1 MTISEFSRQRLARRF
16 QRRVLRLRLTTLIL
30 LSIIL
35 LAAGIAI
42 AWFAGEGTITQL
54 FEQLSQLQQNPP
66 QLLEA
71 PMNASR
77 RELLLPTLILLG
89 FVFLITKTVP
99 TPQGWARFVIITIL
113 LTLTV
118 RYLLWR
124 SLTTLNVSDPLNGT
138 ISLMLFALELLILV
152 SSGIQLFLMLN
163 VKNRS
168 PQANQLE
175 PDVKSGKFR
184 PTVDILI
191 PSYDEPEFIL
201 RRTIIGCQ
209 AIDYEPKQV
218 YLLDDTRRSH
228 IKTLTEELGCEYLTR
243 PSNEHAKAGN
253 LNNALPKTDGALIVV
268 FDADFVPTKNFLQRT
283 VGFFE
288 DEKMALVQTPQS
300 FYNADPI
307 AHNLGL
313 EDTLTPEEEVFYRQI
328 QPIKDGAGS
337 VVCSGTAFIV
347 RRSALEAAGGFVT
360 ESLSEDYFTGIRIS
374 AQGYHLAY
382 LDEKLSA
389 GLAAENIGAHITQR
403 IRWARGT
410 LQAFFIEANPL
421 TIPGLTLKQRLAHL
435 EGLLHWFTSFSR
447 IFFLLM
453 PLAYSFLRVLPLR
466 TTVEEVIYFFLPF
479 YIVQLTVFSWLNC
492 RSRSSLLSDIYS
504 LVSAF
509 PLALTAIQVMISPF
523 SSGFKVTPKGVKG
536 ANRIR
541 FNWTL
546 AMPLIILFILTA
558 ISLWRCLGMTMMQE
572 NHDWRLGWVWS
583 GYNLFMLGTA
593 LLILLDIPAQDVYQW
608 FNLRR
613 VVAVKL
619 GNKTIWGVTTKLS
632 EVGLEIALTH
642 SITLPEHL
650 KSDSVNLEI
659 VEEKLALQGVIT
671 ALDQKGEF
679 PQLKIQFDNLTIEQ
693 NRHLIELLFCR
704 PGQWLS
710 KSSPGE
716 IQSLLIL
723 LRIVLIPH
731 FLFRNREDIKGV
743 QVTQVS

>member
-1 MTISEFSRQRLARRF
+1 MTISEFNTQRLSRRF
-16 QRRVLRLRLTTLIL
+16 RWRVQRLRLTTLIL
-30 LSIIL
+30 LSVIL
-35 LAAGIAI
+35 IAAGIAI

-54 FEQLSQLQQNPP
+54 FNQLSQLQQNPP
-66 QLLEA
+66 QLLDA

-77 RELLLPTLILLG
+77 RDLLIPTLILLG
-89 FVFLITKTVP
+89 FVYIVTKTVP
-99 TPQGWARFVIITIL
+99 TPRGWARFVIVTIL

-138 ISLMLFALELLILV
+138 ISLTLFALEMLVLV

-168 PQANQLE
+168 PQADQLE
-175 PDVKSGKFR
+175 PNVKSRKFR

-209 AIDYEPKQV
+209 AINYEPKRV
-218 YLLDDTRRSH
+218 YLLDDTRRPH
-228 IKTLTEELGCEYLTR
+228 IQALTEELGCDYITR
-243 PSNEHAKAGN
+243 PTNEHAKAGN
-253 LNNALPKTDGALIVV
+253 LNNALPKTDGELIVV

-283 VGFFE
+283 VGFFQ
-288 DEKMALVQTPQS
+288 DENMALVQTPQS

-313 EDTLTPEEEVFYRQI
+313 EDILTPEEEVFYRQI

-347 RRSALEAAGGFVT
+347 RRSALEVAGGFVT

-410 LQAFFIEANPL
+410 LQAFFIQANPL
-421 TIPGLTLKQRLAHL
+421 TIPGLSLKQRLAHL

-447 IFFLLM
+447 LFFLLM

-466 TTVEEVIYFFLPF
+466 TTIEEIIYFFLPF

-492 RSRSSLLSDIYS
+492 RSRSGLLSDVYS

-509 PLALTAIQVMISPF
+509 PLALTALQVMISPF
-523 SSGFKVTPKGVKG
+523 SSGFKVTPKGVTGENK
-536 ANRIR
+536 IR
-541 FNWTL
+541 FNWML
-546 AMPLIILFILTA
+546 AMPLMILFVLTA
-558 ISLWRCLGMTMMQE
+558 ISLWRCLGMTMMGSS
-572 NHDWRLGWVWS
+572 HDWRLGWVWS

-593 LLILLDIPAQDVYQW
+593 LLILLDIPSQDVYQW

-619 GNKTIWGVTTKLS
+619 GNETIWGVTTKLS
-632 EVGLEIALTH
+632 EVGLEMALTH
-642 SITLPEHL
+642 SVALPPHL
-650 KSDSVNLEI
+650 ESYAVKLEL
-659 VEEKLALQGVIT
+659 VEEKIALQGAIT
-671 ALDQKGEF
+671 ALDRTGEF
-679 PQLKIQFDNLTIEQ
+679 PRLKIQFENLTTEQ
-693 NRHLIELLFCR
+693 NRDLVELLFCR

-716 IQSLLIL
+716 IQSLWIL
-723 LRIVLIPH
+723 LRIVLRPN
-731 FLFRNREDIKGV
+731 FLFRNRQEIKGV
-743 QVTQVS
+743 QVAQVS

>member
-1 MTISEFSRQRLARRF
+1 MTISEFNRQRLARRF
-16 QRRVLRLRLTTLIL
+16 QKRVLRLRLTTLIL
-30 LSIIL
+30 LSVIL

-54 FEQLSQLQQNPP
+54 FDQLYQLQQNPP

-71 PMNASR
+71 PMNTSR
-77 RELLLPTLILLG
+77 KQLLIPTLILLG

-168 PQANQLE
+168 PQADQLE

-209 AIDYEPKQV
+209 AVDYEPKRV
-218 YLLDDTRRSH
+218 YLLDDTRRPH
-228 IKTLTEELGCEYLTR
+228 IKALTEELGCHYITR
-243 PSNEHAKAGN
+243 PTNEHAKAGN
-253 LNNALPKTDGALIVV
+253 LNNALPKTDGELIVV

-283 VGFFE
+283 VGFFQE
-288 DEKMALVQTPQS
+288 ENMALVQTPQS

-313 EDTLTPEEEVFYRQI
+313 EDILTPEEEVFYRQI

-347 RRSALEAAGGFVT
+347 RRRALEAAGGFVT
-360 ESLSEDYFTGIRIS
+360 ESLSEDYFTGIQIS
-374 AQGYHLAY
+374 AKGYHLAY

-410 LQAFFIEANPL
+410 LQAFFIQANPL
-421 TIPGLTLKQRLAHL
+421 TIPGLTLRQRLAHL

-453 PLAYSFLRVLPLR
+453 PLAYSFLQVLPLR

-509 PLALTAIQVMISPF
+509 PLALTAIQVMMNPF

-536 ANRIR
+536 EDKIR

-546 AMPLIILFILTA
+546 AMPLIILFVLTA
-558 ISLWRCLGMTMMQE
+558 ISLWRCLGMTMMQD
-572 NHDWRLGWVWS
+572 NHDWRLGWIWS

-613 VVAVKL
+613 IVSVKL
-619 GNKTIWGVTTKLS
+619 GNQTIWGMTTKLS
-632 EVGLEIALTH
+632 EVGLEMALTH
-642 SITLPEHL
+642 SIELPEHL
-650 KSDSVNLEI
+650 ESYAVKLEL
-659 VEEKLALQGVIT
+659 VEEKIGLQGVIT
-671 ALDQKGEF
+671 ALDRNGEL
-679 PQLKIQFDNLTIEQ
+679 PQLKIQFENLTTEQ
-693 NRHLIELLFCR
+693 NRDLVELLFCR

-716 IQSLLIL
+716 IQSLWIL
-723 LRIVLIPH
+723 LRIVLRPN
-731 FLFRNREDIKGV
+731 FLFRNRQEIKGV
-743 QVTQVS
+743 EVVQV

>member
-1 MTISEFSRQRLARRF
+1 MTVSEFSTQRLSRRF
-16 QRRVLRLRLTTLIL
+16 RWRVLRLRLTTLIL
-30 LSIIL
+30 LGIITI
-35 LAAGIAI
+35 AAGIAI
-42 AWFAGEGTITQL
+42 AWFYGEGTVTQL
-54 FEQLSQLQQNPP
+54 FNHLNDLQANPP

-77 RELLLPTLILLG
+77 RHLLIPTLLLLG
-89 FVFLITKTVP
+89 FVFVVTKTVP
-99 TPQGWARFVIITIL
+99 KPVGWARFIIITIL

-118 RYLLWR
+118 RYVSWR
-124 SLTTLNVSDPLNGT
+124 SLTTLNLDNPLDGTVSLT
-138 ISLMLFALELLILV
+138 LFFLEMLVLV

-168 PQANQLE
+168 PQANQLQAA
-175 PDVKSGKFR
+175 VKEGKFR

-209 AIDYEPKQV
+209 AIDYEPKTI
-218 YLLDDTRRSH
+218 YLLDDTRRPH
-228 IKTLTEELGCEYLTR
+228 IKALTEELGCEYITR
-243 PSNEHAKAGN
+243 PTNEHAKAGN
-253 LNNALPKTDGALIVV
+253 LNHALPKTNGELIVV
-268 FDADFVPTKNFLQRT
+268 FDADFVPTKNFLNRT
-283 VGFFE
+283 VGFFQ
-288 DEKMALVQTPQS
+288 DDNMALVQTPQS

-313 EDTLTPEEEVFYRQI
+313 EDILTPEEEVFYRQI

-347 RRSALEAAGGFVT
+347 RRSALEEAGGFVT
-360 ESLSEDYFTGIRIS
+360 ESLSEDYFTGIRLS

-410 LQAFFIEANPL
+410 LQAFFIQANPL
-421 TIPGLTLKQRLAHL
+421 TIPGLSLKQRLAHL

-453 PLAYSFLRVLPLR
+453 PLSYSFLNVLPLQ

-492 RSRSSLLSDIYS
+492 RSRSGILSDVYS

-509 PLALTAIQVMISPF
+509 PLALTVIQVMVSPF
-523 SSGFKVTPKGVKG
+523 SSGFKVTPKGVEGDQK
-536 ANRIR
+536 IR
-541 FNWTL
+541 FNWKL
-546 AMPLIILFILTA
+546 AIPLVILFILTA
-558 ISLWRCLGMTMMQE
+558 ISLWRCLGMTMLGSD
-572 NHDWRLGWVWS
+572 HDWRLGWVWS
-583 GYNLFMLGTA
+583 AYNLFMLGIA

-613 VVAVKL
+613 VVSVKV
-619 GNKTIWGVTTKLS
+619 GEKIIWGVTTKLS
-632 EVGLEIALTH
+632 EVGLEMALTH
-642 SITLPEHL
+642 DVQLPPHIE
-650 KSDSVNLEI
+650 SYTVQLEL
-659 VEEKLALQGVIT
+659 VEEQIPLQGVIKL
-671 ALDQKGEF
+671 LDRSGDF
-679 PQLKIQFDNLTIEQ
+679 PRLKIQFQQLTTQ
-693 NRHLIELLFCR
+693 QHRRLIELLFCR
-704 PGQWLS
+704 SGQWLS
-710 KSSPGE
+710 RSSPGE

-723 LRIVLIPH
+723 FRILLRPN
-731 FLFRNREDIKGV
+731 FLFRNRQEIKGV
-743 QVTQVS
+743 QVAQI

>member
-1 MTISEFSRQRLARRF
+1 MTVSEFNEQYRARRL
-16 QRRVLRLRLTTLIL
+16 RWRVLRLRLTTFVL

-35 LAAGIAI
+35 IAAGVAI
-42 AWFAGEGTITQL
+42 AWFAGEGTVTQL
-54 FEQLSQLQQNPP
+54 FDQLYQLQQNPP

-89 FVFLITKTVP
+89 FVFIVTKTIP
-99 TPQGWARFVIITIL
+99 TPRGWARFVIVTIL

-118 RYLLWR
+118 RYLFWR

-138 ISLMLFALELLILV
+138 ISLTLFALEMLVLV

-168 PQANQLE
+168 AQANQFE
-175 PDVKSGKFR
+175 PDVKLGKFR

-209 AIDYEPKQV
+209 AIDYEPKRI
-218 YLLDDTRRSH
+218 YLLDDTRRPH
-228 IKTLTEELGCEYLTR
+228 IKALTEELGCDYITR
-243 PSNEHAKAGN
+243 PTNEHAKAGN
-253 LNNALPKTDGALIVV
+253 LNNALPQTNGELIVV

-283 VGFFE
+283 VGFFQ
-288 DEKMALVQTPQS
+288 DDNMALVQTPQS

-313 EDTLTPEEEVFYRQI
+313 EDILTPEEEVFYRQI

-337 VVCSGTAFIV
+337 VVCSGTAFLL

-360 ESLSEDYFTGIRIS
+360 ESLSEDYFTGIRLS
-374 AQGYHLAY
+374 AEGYHLAY

-410 LQAFFIEANPL
+410 LQAFFIQSNPL
-421 TIPGLTLKQRLAHL
+421 TIPGLSLKQRLAHL

-453 PLAYSFLRVLPLR
+453 PLTYSFLGVLPLR

-509 PLALTAIQVMISPF
+509 PLALTVIQVMVSPF

-536 ANRIR
+536 EETIR

-546 AMPLIILFILTA
+546 AMPLMILFVLTA
-558 ISLWRCLGMTMMQE
+558 ISLWRCLGMTMMGIG
-572 NHDWRLGWVWS
+572 HDWRLGWVWS

-613 VVAVKL
+613 VVAVKI
-619 GNKTIWGVTTKLS
+619 GNETIWGVTTKLS
-632 EVGLEIALTH
+632 EVGLEMALTH
-642 SITLPEHL
+642 SITLPSHL
-650 KSDSVNLEI
+650 ESYAVKLEL
-659 VEEKLALQGVIT
+659 VEEKITLQGVIT
-671 ALDQKGEF
+671 ALDRSEEF
-679 PQLKIQFDNLTIEQ
+679 PRLKIQFENLTTDQ
-693 NRHLIELLFCR
+693 DRRLVELLFCR

-716 IQSLLIL
+716 IQSLWIL
-723 LRIVLIPH
+723 LRIVLRPN
-731 FLFRNREDIKGV
+731 FLFRNRQEIKGV
-743 QVTQVS
+743 KVAQVS

>member
-1 MTISEFSRQRLARRF
+1 MTLSEFKKKRLARRLGL
-16 QRRVLRLRLTTLIL
+16 RVLRLRLTTLIL
-30 LSIIL
+30 LAIIII
-35 LAAGIAI
+35 AAGIAI

-54 FEQLSQLQQNPP
+54 FDRLNQLQANPP
-66 QLLEA
+66 NLLEA
-71 PMNASR
+71 PMNASNKH
-77 RELLLPTLILLG
+77 LLIPTLILLG
-89 FVFLITKTVP
+89 FVLVVTKAVP
-99 TPQGWARFVIITIL
+99 TPKGWARLVIVTIL

-118 RYLLWR
+118 RYILWR
-124 SLTTLNVSDPLNGT
+124 SLTTLNLENPLNGT
-138 ISLMLFALELLILV
+138 ISLTLYFLEMLVLV

-163 VKNRS
+163 IKNRS
-168 PQANQLE
+168 PQADQLE
-175 PDVKSGKFR
+175 PAVKEGKFR

-209 AIDYEPKQV
+209 AIEYEPKRV
-218 YLLDDTRRSH
+218 YLLDDTRRPH
-228 IKTLTEELGCEYLTR
+228 IKTLTEELGCEYITR
-243 PSNEHAKAGN
+243 PTNEHAKAGN
-253 LNNALPKTDGALIVV
+253 LNHALPKTNGELIVV

-283 VGFFE
+283 VGFFQ
-288 DEKMALVQTPQS
+288 DPNMALVQTPQS

-313 EDTLTPEEEVFYRQI
+313 EDILTPEEEVFYRQI

-347 RRSALEAAGGFVT
+347 RRAPLEEAGGFVT
-360 ESLSEDYFTGIRIS
+360 ESLSEDYFTGISIS

-410 LQAFFIEANPL
+410 LQAFFIQTNPL
-421 TIPGLTLKQRLAHL
+421 TISGLNLKQRLAHL

-453 PLAYSFLRVLPLR
+453 PLAYSFLGVLPLQ
-466 TTVEEVIYFFLPF
+466 TTLEEVIYFFLPF

-492 RSRSSLLSDIYS
+492 RSRSGLLSDVYS
-504 LVSAF
+504 LVSTF
-509 PLALTAIQVMISPF
+509 PLALTAIQVMMNPF
-523 SSGFKVTPKGVKG
+523 SSGFKVTPKGGEGEQK
-536 ANRIR
+536 IR
-541 FNWTL
+541 FNWKL
-546 AMPLIILFILTA
+546 ALPLMILFVLTA
-558 ISLWRCLGMTMMQE
+558 ISLWRNIGMTMM
-572 NHDWRLGWVWS
+572 NSDYAWRLGWIWS

-593 LLILLDIPAQDVYQW
+593 LLILLDIPAQDIYQW

-613 VVAVKL
+613 IVSIKF
-619 GNKTIWGVTTKLS
+619 GNQTIWGITTKIS
-632 EVGLEIALTH
+632 EVGLEIELTH
-642 SITLPEHL
+642 AIGLPNDL
-650 KSDSVNLEI
+650 KSYTVHFKL
-659 VEEKLALQGVIT
+659 VEENIPLQGIIT
-671 ALDQKGEF
+671 DVHRTNEI
-679 PQLKIQFDNLTIEQ
+679 PRLKIQFDQLTTEQ
-693 NRHLIELLFCR
+693 HRRLVELLFCR

-710 KSSPGE
+710 RSSPGE

-731 FLFRNREDIKGV
+731 FLFRNRQEIRGV
-743 QVTQVS
+743 EVAQV

>member
-1 MTISEFSRQRLARRF
+1 MTISEFNRQRLARRF
-16 QRRVLRLRLTTLIL
+16 QKRVLRLRLTTLIL
-30 LSIIL
+30 LSVIL

-54 FEQLSQLQQNPP
+54 FDQLYQLQQNPP

-71 PMNASR
+71 PMNTSR
-77 RELLLPTLILLG
+77 KQLLIPTLILLG

-124 SLTTLNVSDPLNGT
+124 SLTTLNVSGPLNGT

-168 PQANQLE
+168 PQADQLE
-175 PDVKSGKFR
+175 TDVKSGKFR

-209 AIDYEPKQV
+209 AVDYEPKRV
-218 YLLDDTRRSH
+218 YLLDDTRRPH
-228 IKTLTEELGCEYLTR
+228 IKALTEELGCHYITR
-243 PSNEHAKAGN
+243 PTNEHAKAGN
-253 LNNALPKTDGALIVV
+253 LNNALPKTNGDLIVV

-283 VGFFE
+283 VGFFQE
-288 DEKMALVQTPQS
+288 ENMALVQTPQS

-313 EDTLTPEEEVFYRQI
+313 EDILTPEEEVFYRQI

-347 RRSALEAAGGFVT
+347 RRRALEAAGGFVT
-360 ESLSEDYFTGIRIS
+360 ESLSEDYFTGIQIS
-374 AQGYHLAY
+374 AKGYHLAY

-410 LQAFFIEANPL
+410 LQAFFIQANPL
-421 TIPGLTLKQRLAHL
+421 TIPGLTLRQRLAHL

-453 PLAYSFLRVLPLR
+453 PLAYSFLQVLPLR

-509 PLALTAIQVMISPF
+509 PLALTAIQVMMNPF

-536 ANRIR
+536 EDKIR

-546 AMPLIILFILTA
+546 AMPLIILFVLTA
-558 ISLWRCLGMTMMQE
+558 ISLWRCLGMTMMQD
-572 NHDWRLGWVWS
+572 NHDWRLGWIWS

-613 VVAVKL
+613 IVSVKL
-619 GNKTIWGVTTKLS
+619 GNQTIWGMTTKLS
-632 EVGLEIALTH
+632 EVGLEMALTH
-642 SITLPEHL
+642 SIELPEHL
-650 KSDSVNLEI
+650 ESYAVKLEL
-659 VEEKLALQGVIT
+659 VEEKIGLQGVIT
-671 ALDQKGEF
+671 ALDRNGEL
-679 PQLKIQFDNLTIEQ
+679 PQLKIQFENLTTEQ
-693 NRHLIELLFCR
+693 NRDLVELLFCR

-716 IQSLLIL
+716 IQSLWIL
-723 LRIVLIPH
+723 LRIVLRPN
-731 FLFRNREDIKGV
+731 FLFRNRQEIKGV
-743 QVTQVS
+743 EVVQV

>member
-1 MTISEFSRQRLARRF
+1 MTLSEFNAQYRARRF
-16 QRRVLRLRLTTLIL
+16 RWRVLRLRLTTLVL
-30 LSIIL
+30 FSIIL
-35 LAAGIAI
+35 IAAGVAI
-42 AWFAGEGTITQL
+42 AWFAGEGTVTQL
-54 FEQLSQLQQNPP
+54 FDQLYQLQQNPP

-89 FVFLITKTVP
+89 LVFIVTKTVP
-99 TPQGWARFVIITIL
+99 TPRGWARFIIVIIL

-138 ISLMLFALELLILV
+138 ISLTLFALEMLVLV

-168 PQANQLE
+168 PQADQLE
-175 PDVKSGKFR
+175 PDVKSGRFR

-191 PSYDEPEFIL
+191 PSYDEPDFIL

-209 AIDYEPKQV
+209 AINYEPKRI
-218 YLLDDTRRSH
+218 YLLDDTRRPR
-228 IKTLTEELGCEYLTR
+228 IKALTEELGCDYITR
-243 PSNEHAKAGN
+243 PTNEHAKAGN
-253 LNNALPKTDGALIVV
+253 LNHALPQTNGELIVV

-283 VGFFE
+283 VGFFQ
-288 DEKMALVQTPQS
+288 DDNMALVQTPQS

-313 EDTLTPEEEVFYRQI
+313 EDILTPEEEVFYRQI

-374 AQGYHLAY
+374 AKGYHLAY

-410 LQAFFIEANPL
+410 LQAFFIQANPL
-421 TIPGLTLKQRLAHL
+421 TIPGLSLKQRLAHL

-453 PLAYSFLRVLPLR
+453 PLTYSFLGVLPLR

-509 PLALTAIQVMISPF
+509 PLALTAIQVMINPF

-536 ANRIR
+536 EEKIR

-546 AMPLIILFILTA
+546 AMPLMILFMLTA
-558 ISLWRCLGMTMMQE
+558 ISLWRCLGMTMMGVG
-572 NHDWRLGWVWS
+572 HDWRLGWVWS

-613 VVAVKL
+613 VVAVKI
-619 GNKTIWGVTTKLS
+619 GNETIWGVTTKLS
-632 EVGLEIALTH
+632 EVGLEMALTH
-642 SITLPEHL
+642 SITLPGHL
-650 KSDSVNLEI
+650 ESYAVKLEL
-659 VEEKLALQGVIT
+659 VEEKITLQGVIT
-671 ALDQKGEF
+671 TLDRDGEF
-679 PQLKIQFDNLTIEQ
+679 PRLKIQFENLSTEQ
-693 NRHLIELLFCR
+693 NRRLVELLFCR

-716 IQSLLIL
+716 IQSLWIL
-723 LRIVLIPH
+723 LRIVLRPN
-731 FLFRNREDIKGV
+731 FLFRNRQEIKGV
-743 QVTQVS
+743 KVAQV

>member
-1 MTISEFSRQRLARRF
+1 MTISEFNRQRLARRF
-16 QRRVLRLRLTTLIL
+16 QKRVLRLRLTTLIL
-30 LSIIL
+30 LSVIL

-54 FEQLSQLQQNPP
+54 FDQLYQLQQNPP

-71 PMNASR
+71 PMNTSR
-77 RELLLPTLILLG
+77 KQLLIPTLILLG

-124 SLTTLNVSDPLNGT
+124 SLTTLNVSGPLNGT

-168 PQANQLE
+168 PQADQLE
-175 PDVKSGKFR
+175 TDVKSGKFR

-209 AIDYEPKQV
+209 AVDYEPKRV
-218 YLLDDTRRSH
+218 YLLDDTRRPH
-228 IKTLTEELGCEYLTR
+228 IKALTEELGCHYITR
-243 PSNEHAKAGN
+243 PTNEHAKAGN
-253 LNNALPKTDGALIVV
+253 LNNALPKTDGELIVV

-283 VGFFE
+283 VGFFQE
-288 DEKMALVQTPQS
+288 ENMALVQTPQS

-313 EDTLTPEEEVFYRQI
+313 EDILTPEEEVFYRQI

-347 RRSALEAAGGFVT
+347 RRRALEAAGGFVT
-360 ESLSEDYFTGIRIS
+360 ESLSEDYFTGIQIS
-374 AQGYHLAY
+374 AKGYHLAY

-410 LQAFFIEANPL
+410 LQAFFIQANPL
-421 TIPGLTLKQRLAHL
+421 TIPGLTLRQRLAHL

-453 PLAYSFLRVLPLR
+453 PLAYSFLQVLPLR

-509 PLALTAIQVMISPF
+509 PLALTAIQVMMNPF

-536 ANRIR
+536 EDKIR

-546 AMPLIILFILTA
+546 AMPLIILFVLTA
-558 ISLWRCLGMTMMQE
+558 ISLWRCLGMTMMQD
-572 NHDWRLGWVWS
+572 NHDWRLGWIWS

-613 VVAVKL
+613 IVSVKL
-619 GNKTIWGVTTKLS
+619 GNQTIWGMTTKLS
-632 EVGLEIALTH
+632 EVGLEMALTH
-642 SITLPEHL
+642 SIELPEHL
-650 KSDSVNLEI
+650 ESYAVKLEL
-659 VEEKLALQGVIT
+659 VEEKIGLQGVIT
-671 ALDQKGEF
+671 ALDRNGEL
-679 PQLKIQFDNLTIEQ
+679 PQLKIQFENLTTEQ
-693 NRHLIELLFCR
+693 NQDLVELLFCR

-716 IQSLLIL
+716 IQSLWIL
-723 LRIVLIPH
+723 LRIVLRPN
-731 FLFRNREDIKGV
+731 FLFRNRQEIKGV
-743 QVTQVS
+743 EVVQV

>member
-1 MTISEFSRQRLARRF
+1 MTVSEFNSQHLLRRF
-16 QRRVLRLRLTTLIL
+16 SGRLVRLRLTTLVL
-30 LSIIL
+30 LGMVVI
-35 LAAGIAI
+35 AAGIAI

-54 FEQLSQLQQNPP
+54 FSQLNQLQENPP

-77 RELLLPTLILLG
+77 KHLFVPTVILLG
-89 FVFLITKTVP
+89 FVFIITKAFPVP
-99 TPQGWARFVIITIL
+99 RGWPRFVIVTIL
-113 LTLTV
+113 LTLTI
-118 RYLLWR
+118 RYLVWR
-124 SLTTLNVSDPLNGT
+124 SLTTLNLDDPLNGT
-138 ISLMLFALELLILV
+138 ISLTLFFLEMLVLV

-168 PQANQLE
+168 PQADQLE
-175 PDVKSGKFR
+175 PAVIQGKFR
-184 PTVDILI
+184 PSIDILI

-209 AIDYEPKQV
+209 AIEYEPKTI
-218 YLLDDTRRSH
+218 YLLDDTRRPH
-228 IKTLTEELGCEYLTR
+228 IKALTEELGCEYITR
-243 PSNEHAKAGN
+243 PNNEHAKAGN
-253 LNNALPKTDGALIVV
+253 LNNALPKTNGELIAV

-283 VGFFE
+283 VGFFQ
-288 DEKMALVQTPQS
+288 DERCALVQTPQS
-300 FYNADPI
+300 FYNPDPI

-313 EDTLTPEEEVFYRQI
+313 EDVLTPEEEVFYRQI

-337 VVCSGTAFIV
+337 VVCSGTAFVV
-347 RRSALEAAGGFVT
+347 RRSALEKAGGFVT
-360 ESLSEDYFTGIRIS
+360 ESLSEDYFTGIRLS

-453 PLAYSFLRVLPLR
+453 PLAYSFLRVLPLK
-466 TTVEEVIYFFLPF
+466 TTIEEVIYFFLPF

-492 RSRSSLLSDIYS
+492 RSRSGLLSDIYS

-509 PLALTAIQVMISPF
+509 PLALTVIQVMIRPF
-523 SSGFKVTPKGVKG
+523 ASGFKVTPKGVETDKKLH
-536 ANRIR
+536 
-541 FNWTL
+541 FNWVL
-546 AMPLIILFILTA
+546 AAPLMILFILTA
-558 ISLWRCLGMTMMQE
+558 ISLWRCLGMTMIHT

-583 GYNLFMLGTA
+583 GYNLLMLGTA
-593 LLILLDIPAQDVYQW
+593 LLILLDVPSQDVYQW

-613 VVAVKL
+613 VVSVKL
-619 GNKTIWGVTTKLS
+619 DDQTIWGATTKLS
-632 EVGLEIALTH
+632 EVGLEMALTH
-642 SITLPEHL
+642 YVTLPSYL
-650 KSDSVNLEI
+650 DTRPVDLEL
-659 VEEKLALQGVIT
+659 VEEKISLQGMIT
-671 ALDQKGEF
+671 VLDRSGEF
-679 PQLKIQFDNLTIEQ
+679 PQLKIQFRQLTTSQ
-693 NRHLIELLFCR
+693 HRQLIELLFCR
-704 PGQWLS
+704 PGQWLNRF
-710 KSSPGE
+710 SPGE

-723 LRIVLIPH
+723 FRVLLRPN
-731 FLFRNREDIKGV
+731 FLFRQRAEMRGV
-743 QVTQVS
+743 RVAQI

>member
-1 MTISEFSRQRLARRF
+1 MTVSEFTTQRLSRRF
-16 QRRVLRLRLTTLIL
+16 RWRVLRLRLTTLIL
-30 LSIIL
+30 LGIITI
-35 LAAGIAI
+35 AAGIAI
-42 AWFAGEGTITQL
+42 AWFYGEGTVTQL
-54 FEQLSQLQQNPP
+54 FNYLNDLQANPP
-66 QLLEA
+66 ELLEA

-77 RELLLPTLILLG
+77 RHLLIPTLLLLG
-89 FVFLITKTVP
+89 FVFAVTKIVP
-99 TPQGWARFVIITIL
+99 KPVGWARFIIITIL

-118 RYLLWR
+118 RYVSWR
-124 SLTTLNVSDPLNGT
+124 TLTTLNLDNPLDGT
-138 ISLMLFALELLILV
+138 ISLTLFFLEMLVLV

-168 PQANQLE
+168 PQANQLQAA
-175 PDVKSGKFR
+175 VKEGKFR

-209 AIDYEPKQV
+209 AIDYEPKTI
-218 YLLDDTRRSH
+218 YLLDDTRRPH
-228 IKTLTEELGCEYLTR
+228 IKALTEELGCEYLTR
-243 PSNEHAKAGN
+243 PTNEHAKAGN
-253 LNNALPKTDGALIVV
+253 LNHALPKTNGELIVI
-268 FDADFVPTKNFLQRT
+268 FDADFVPTKNFLNRT
-283 VGFFE
+283 VGFFQ
-288 DEKMALVQTPQS
+288 DDNMALVQTPQS
-300 FYNADPI
+300 FYNTDPI

-313 EDTLTPEEEVFYRQI
+313 EDILTPEEEVFYRQI

-360 ESLSEDYFTGIRIS
+360 ESLSEDYFTGIRLS

-410 LQAFFIEANPL
+410 LQAFFIQANPL
-421 TIPGLTLKQRLAHL
+421 TIPGLSLKQRLAHL

-453 PLAYSFLRVLPLR
+453 PLSYSFLNVLPLQ

-492 RSRSSLLSDIYS
+492 RSRSGILSDVYS

-509 PLALTAIQVMISPF
+509 PLALTVIQVMVSPF
-523 SSGFKVTPKGVKG
+523 SSGFKVTPKGVEGDKK
-536 ANRIR
+536 IH
-541 FNWTL
+541 FNWKL
-546 AMPLIILFILTA
+546 AMPLVILFILTA
-558 ISLWRCLGMTMMQE
+558 ISLWRCLGMTMLGSD
-572 NHDWRLGWVWS
+572 HDWRLGWVWS
-583 GYNLFMLGTA
+583 AYNLFMLGIA

-613 VVAVKL
+613 VVSVKV
-619 GNKTIWGVTTKLS
+619 GEKTIWGVTTKLS
-632 EVGLEIALTH
+632 EVGLEMALTH
-642 SITLPEHL
+642 DVQLPPHIE
-650 KSDSVNLEI
+650 SYTVQLEL
-659 VEEKLALQGVIT
+659 VEEQIPLQGVIT
-671 ALDQKGEF
+671 VLDRSGDF
-679 PQLKIQFDNLTIEQ
+679 PRLKIQCQQLTTQ
-693 NRHLIELLFCR
+693 QHRRLIELLFCR

-710 KSSPGE
+710 RSSPGE

-723 LRIVLIPH
+723 FRILLRPN
-731 FLFRNREDIKGV
+731 FLFRNRQEIKGV
-743 QVTQVS
+743 QVAQI

>member
-1 MTISEFSRQRLARRF
+1 MTISEFNSQRLSRRF
-16 QRRVLRLRLTTLIL
+16 RWRVSRLRLTTFVLLTVILI
-30 LSIIL
+30 
-35 LAAGIAI
+35 AAGIAI

-54 FEQLSQLQQNPP
+54 FDQLYQLQQNPP

-77 RELLLPTLILLG
+77 RQLLLPALILLG
-89 FVFLITKTVP
+89 LVFIITKTVP
-99 TPQGWARFVIITIL
+99 TPRGWARFVIVVIL
-113 LTLTV
+113 LALTG
-118 RYLLWR
+118 RYLVWR
-124 SLTTLNVSDPLNGT
+124 SMTTLNLSDPLNGT
-138 ISLMLFALELLILV
+138 ISLTLFALEMLILV

-168 PQANQLE
+168 PQADQLE

-209 AIDYEPKQV
+209 AINYEPKRV
-218 YLLDDTRRSH
+218 YLLDDTRRPH
-228 IKTLTEELGCEYLTR
+228 IKALTEELGCDYITR
-243 PSNEHAKAGN
+243 PTNEHAKAGN
-253 LNNALPKTDGALIVV
+253 LNNALPKTDGELIVV

-283 VGFFE
+283 VGFFQ
-288 DEKMALVQTPQS
+288 DENMALVQTPQS

-313 EDTLTPEEEVFYRQI
+313 EDILTPEEEVFYRQI

-410 LQAFFIEANPL
+410 LQAFFIQANPL
-421 TIPGLTLKQRLAHL
+421 TISGLSWKQRLAHL

-466 TTVEEVIYFFLPF
+466 TTVEDVIYFFLPF

-509 PLALTAIQVMISPF
+509 PLAVTAIQVLINPF

-536 ANRIR
+536 ENKIR

-546 AMPLIILFILTA
+546 AMPLLILFILTA
-558 ISLWRCLGMTMMQE
+558 ISLWRCLGMTIMGSG
-572 NHDWRLGWVWS
+572 HDWRLGWVWS
-583 GYNLFMLGTA
+583 AYNLFMLGTA

-613 VVAVKL
+613 VVAVKF
-619 GNKTIWGVTTKLS
+619 GNETIWGVTTKLS
-632 EVGLEIALTH
+632 EVGLEMALTH
-642 SITLPEHL
+642 SVELPPHL
-650 KSDSVNLEI
+650 ESYAVKLEL
-659 VEEKLALQGVIT
+659 VEEKITLQGVIT
-671 ALDQKGEF
+671 ALDGNGEF
-679 PQLKIQFDNLTIEQ
+679 PRLKIQFENLTTEQ
-693 NRHLIELLFCR
+693 NRDLVELLFCR

-716 IQSLLIL
+716 IQSLWIL
-723 LRIVLIPH
+723 LRIVLRPN
-731 FLFRNREDIKGV
+731 FLFRNRQEIKGV
-743 QVTQVS
+743 QVAQI